1 MRIRYKARAL
11 RHIEA
16 IHSYIAKG
24 DPQHEW

>member
-11 RHIEA
+11 SHIEA

-24 DPQHEW
+24 DPQHDW